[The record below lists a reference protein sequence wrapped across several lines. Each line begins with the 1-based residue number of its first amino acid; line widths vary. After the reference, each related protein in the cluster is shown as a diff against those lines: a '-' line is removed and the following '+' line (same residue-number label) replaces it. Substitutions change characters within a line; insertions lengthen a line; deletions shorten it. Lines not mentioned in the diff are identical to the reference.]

1 MASYYTQTTQ
11 GPEYNERP
19 AGKCWVINGV
29 VHYSPNCQR
38 YPTRPSANPS
48 GILLAP
54 RVSSVTD
61 LEEPR
66 WWKEDTEWM
75 GFIPLRPVVYGGVW
89 FEALGHIPRNLC
101 KKNDGRYVLY
111 SLVCSRWRDA
121 EKILTEVI
129 DILANKSE
137 LIFLRPFLPSVWKY
151 HEPHSTPDQA
161 RLAITKGRDWFA
173 VLLGLLFWMTRK
185 FLEDPKFIE
194 GLMPPSWLVK
204 VLVVHTMHAAID
216 SIRLTPLLHR
226 KWEIPRHGSSN
237 KVYLSGTDGVTGRAI
252 AALIVPIFG
261 PPDNSSSEYH
271 GNNNFHDYSENPS
284 FDAFDNSHPHPA
296 SPPHPEPLQPPPTK
310 RSAQSYWVP
319 FFQKRLELQ
328 EKIRNRE
335 TSKEKQARLSR
346 TVNPG
351 ITKARVYV
359 WDWDD
364 KFDFVREGPV
374 AKRDNEETLMDYSGQ
389 QKRFDPYFNEW
400 DCCHLWGPSTDN
412 EGLIEILPVDK
423 QDAIPSEYMNNPPR
437 CPLSPCPEPIQD
449 LPSSAF
455 PPPEP
460 VQDLRSSTEAPIQA
474 PIQIQEQSEVES
486 TVVRYL
492 TFHHGF
498 VPPTPLPETAVLK
511 TVTESDVRSLLTI
524 LGLQH
529 ISAHHDFFSSPL
541 GKVCVLFIKSFI
553 AKPFRPDTDLWDL
566 SPDNHKTLYFSTRL
580 SSVRL
585 VKHQDQVLYMF
596 DFGQQSTVT
605 WHLTVMTPASVFYVS
620 RLPENMSE
628 EEIAIDLVK
637 NGIALRTLQRAD
649 TLSLAPAHLPIPSII
664 PMRLSDHGFTAR
676 DFEQYKEQCELCFSH
691 PRSRAALM
699 CGGFIARIASQ
710 YLSFGEAIKGPSGIY
725 KDESHIFIA
734 KDNGGVEYIDDNMTD
749 DEFAVIIGMYIQ
761 YLGAKD
767 LSTARKSWFPF
778 RGFEGSGEDFGYW
791 APRNESEWNKRNF
804 SILQAKGQPYNSK
817 MWRSSLKPFG
827 YIKKLIQCRKELYKR
842 VIEDQVGTW

>member
-75 GFIPLRPVVYGGVW
+75 GFIPLRPVVYGGIW

-111 SLVCSRWRDA
+111 GPVCSRWRDA

-185 FLEDPKFIE
+185 FPEDPKFIE

-226 KWEIPRHGSSN
+226 KWEIPRVGLWLKHPDDIPSQPP
-237 KVYLSGTDGVTGRAI
+237 
-252 AALIVPIFG
+252 AAWFVEQGVPIWYRWSDWEGNCSSHCPDFRLLAPLPHELQAVVTWVGRDIG

-374 AKRDNEETLMDYSGQ
+374 AKRSN
-389 QKRFDPYFNEW
+389 
-400 DCCHLWGPSTDN
+400 
-412 EGLIEILPVDK
+412 DK
-423 QDAIPSEYMNNPPR
+423 
-437 CPLSPCPEPIQD
+437 
-449 LPSSAF
+449 
-455 PPPEP
+455 
-460 VQDLRSSTEAPIQA
+460 EA
-474 PIQIQEQSEVES
+474 E
-486 TVVRYL
+486 
-492 TFHHGF
+492 
-498 VPPTPLPETAVLK
+498 
-511 TVTESDVRSLLTI
+511 
-524 LGLQH
+524 
-529 ISAHHDFFSSPL
+529 
-541 GKVCVLFIKSFI
+541 
-553 AKPFRPDTDLWDL
+553 
-566 SPDNHKTLYFSTRL
+566 
-580 SSVRL
+580 
-585 VKHQDQVLYMF
+585 M
-596 DFGQQSTVT
+596 
-605 WHLTVMTPASVFYVS
+605 
-620 RLPENMSE
+620 
-628 EEIAIDLVK
+628 
-637 NGIALRTLQRAD
+637 
-649 TLSLAPAHLPIPSII
+649 
-664 PMRLSDHGFTAR
+664 
-676 DFEQYKEQCELCFSH
+676 
-691 PRSRAALM
+691 
-699 CGGFIARIASQ
+699 
-710 YLSFGEAIKGPSGIY
+710 
-725 KDESHIFIA
+725 
-734 KDNGGVEYIDDNMTD
+734 
-749 DEFAVIIGMYIQ
+749 
-761 YLGAKD
+761 
-767 LSTARKSWFPF
+767 
-778 RGFEGSGEDFGYW
+778 
-791 APRNESEWNKRNF
+791 
-804 SILQAKGQPYNSK
+804 
-817 MWRSSLKPFG
+817 
-827 YIKKLIQCRKELYKR
+827 
-842 VIEDQVGTW
+842 